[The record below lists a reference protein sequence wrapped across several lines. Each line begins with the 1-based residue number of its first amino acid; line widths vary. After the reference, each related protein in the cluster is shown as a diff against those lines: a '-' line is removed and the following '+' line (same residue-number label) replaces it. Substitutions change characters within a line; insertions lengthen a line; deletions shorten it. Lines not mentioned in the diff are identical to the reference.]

1 MKMKHNKKRNTAF
14 IFEVLIRELT
24 KTIISKDE
32 DKKKT
37 ILSLIRENFR
47 GNTLLAKDLDLYK
60 SILDTKQ
67 VERRTA
73 EKIIYES
80 RLQKRL
86 VNHKALFRQQS
97 ALINKINKDV
107 SPDVFKN
114 FVPNYKDIA
123 TVFQIFNPQTKTR
136 NRVLLE
142 NDLVEKM
149 ISDSEREK
157 ELLKPID
164 NLTYKMFAKKFN
176 EKYSSSL
183 LEEQKELLKRYVG
196 SFVDNGIELKIFLN
210 DEIPKLTKHVTEAL
224 QIKEVKSDKQ
234 MLESTEKVLNILES
248 LRKRPIDNLFI
259 HDVLKIQNLVKELQ
273 S

>member
-32 DKKKT
+32 KKKKL
-37 ILSLIRENFR
+37 ILSLIKENFR

-67 VERRTA
+67 VERRVA

-86 VNHKALFRQQS
+86 VNHKVLFRQQS
-97 ALINKINKDV
+97 DLINTINKEV
-107 SPDVFKN
+107 SPDVFNN
-114 FVPNYKDIA
+114 FIPNYKDIA
-123 TVFQIFNPQTKTR
+123 TVFQIFHPRTKTR

-196 SFVDNGIELKIFLN
+196 SFIDNGIELKIFLN
-210 DEIPKLTKHVTEAL
+210 EEIPKLRKHVTEAL
-224 QIKEVKSDKQ
+224 KIREVKSDKQ
-234 MLESTEKVLNILES
+234 MMENTKKVLNILES
-248 LRKRPIDNLFI
+248 FRKRPIDNIFI
-259 HDVLKIQNLVKELQ
+259 HDILKIQNLVKELQ